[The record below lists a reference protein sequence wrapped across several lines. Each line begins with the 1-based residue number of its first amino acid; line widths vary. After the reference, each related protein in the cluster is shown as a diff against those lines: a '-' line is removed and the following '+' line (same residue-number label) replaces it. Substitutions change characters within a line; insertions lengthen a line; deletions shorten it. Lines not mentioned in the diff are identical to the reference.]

1 MKNGVAAAAFI
12 GSKSGR
18 DPKTMTLVL
27 RSRKSDDRGVN
38 AERPALCPGPDPGAM
53 RIWTMCVICLEFQRS
68 KDLSD
73 AKRMLAAA
81 RREPTSI
88 PSDHLDQV
96 ERDLAKAG
104 TQQKAPAP

>member
-1 MKNGVAAAAFI
+1 
-12 GSKSGR
+12 
-18 DPKTMTLVL
+18 
-27 RSRKSDDRGVN
+27 
-38 AERPALCPGPDPGAM
+38 
-53 RIWTMCVICLEFQRS
+53 MCVICLEYQRS